1 MNARTFLYPISVV
14 CLLLAS
20 QAYAANVIVEPIK
33 LERTEHSVQAVGN
46 AEAVKSVE
54 IYPAVGDKVT
64 GIFFKPGDHVQAEQI
79 LLTLD
84 SRRQEASLQEAK
96 IRLADALRTL
106 TRLKESQVKGAV
118 PQSDVDDAVTAHEL
132 AKVVVM
138 QAKTELED
146 RHVLAPF
153 SGVMGLTDV
162 EVGDR
167 ITPQTMI
174 ATIDD
179 IEQLFINFNA
189 PENTIAMLKQ
199 TPSITVS
206 PWQSDQQLDANIAE
220 LDSRINPQTRTLR
233 TRVSINNEAGQFMP
247 GMSFRVHIKVNGAQY
262 AAVPEAALLWGATG
276 PYVWK
281 SVDNKA
287 TRVDVK
293 IEQRLAGRLL
303 VAGDLTQGEM
313 LVVEGVQRLRP
324 NQELTTNTPITN
336 VQD

>member
-1 MNARTFLYPISVV
+1 MKVRTLLYPVSVSLV
-14 CLLLAS
+14 LLAS
-20 QAYAANVIVEPIK
+20 QVYAANVIVEPVK
-33 LERTEHSVQAVGN
+33 MERTEHSVQAVGN
-46 AEAVKSVE
+46 AEAAKSVE

-64 GIFFKPGDHVQAEQI
+64 GIFFKPGDHVEAGQR
-79 LLTLD
+79 LLALD

-96 IRLADALRTL
+96 IRLADSLRIL
-106 TRLKESQVKGAV
+106 TRLKESQAKGAV

-146 RHVLAPF
+146 RSVLAPF

-167 ITPQTMI
+167 ITTQTMI

-179 IEQLFINFNA
+179 IEHLFINFNA

-199 TPSITVS
+199 SPTITVS
-206 PWQSDQQLDANIAE
+206 PWQSDKKLDANIAQI
-220 LDSRINPQTRTLR
+220 DSRINPQTRTLR
-233 TRVSINNEAGQFMP
+233 TRVSIKNESEQFMP
-247 GMSFRVHIKVNGAQY
+247 GMSFRVHIKASGEEF

-287 TRVDVK
+287 IRVDVN

-336 VQD
+336 LQD